1 MEERVSEL
9 FSENIPLVSFVMRS
23 YGFTNHYLADDL
35 RQEGLIG
42 LMKASESHDPSKGFA
57 FSSYATKCIRN
68 RMLNYLDKESSVKRH
83 LAYHK
88 NVEDLEFQDNSPD
101 LREVADL
108 NDSIKQVRQSI
119 ESLSEELGLIFRYRF
134 RDDLSYK
141 KSGDILGVSPQTVM
155 RRERELKRV
164 MRVNLSNF

>member
-1 MEERVSEL
+1 
-9 FSENIPLVSFVMRS
+9 
-23 YGFTNHYLADDL
+23 
-35 RQEGLIG
+35 
-42 LMKASESHDPSKGFA
+42 
-57 FSSYATKCIRN
+57 
-68 RMLNYLDKESSVKRH
+68 MLNYLDKESSVKRH